1 MLVTLIFTAIS
12 SCHIVGCGLVTRATP
27 DNCSSR
33 RTRHSTVAGL
43 ASSPRGAPFCDLEVE
58 PHRQQS
64 AGRQSGLR
72 GGEDADTCRAAGLL
86 TRASL
91 SDPAKLYVRARTEPL
106 SGKIL
111 RA

>member
-12 SCHIVGCGLVTRATP
+12 SCHTVGCGLVTRATP
-27 DNCSSR
+27 DKCSSR
-33 RTRHSTVAGL
+33 RTRHSSVASL
-43 ASSPRGAPFCDLEVE
+43 ASSPRGAPVCALEVE

-72 GGEDADTCRAAGLL
+72 RGEDADTRRAAGLL
-86 TRASL
+86 ARVSL
-91 SDPAKLYVRARTEPL
+91 SDRAKLHVRARTEPV